1 MKTLN
6 RPEYLAALKS
16 AMTQYEIVA
25 PNYHRLARL
34 LPHLTPEQIA
44 CVISAPAPTLLALPP
59 VLVRGSFHVA
69 QFCPADSRRSAP
81 AFRVISPSSQ
91 THDQFGR
98 SGQYYDEAL
107 RYANRHWSS
116 ELVPQSWSHV
126 QTVYL
131 EDPQELVNLLGG
143 NVPRVKHVIWVGL
156 KSHAILSRFRSIE
169 EWERTIAIASL
180 DPAEGSEIEGGQGCL
195 TSFNCARCGGGLAY
209 DMCLG
214 CRRRLYDNSRVS
226 WATPLP
232 PKLVQLLEDAGHEF
246 ESKAA

>member
-1 MKTLN
+1 M
-6 RPEYLAALKS
+6 
-16 AMTQYEIVA
+16 
-25 PNYHRLARL
+25 
-34 LPHLTPEQIA
+34 
-44 CVISAPAPTLLALPP
+44 LALPP
-59 VLVRGSFHVA
+59 VLVRDAFHVA
-69 QFCPADSRRSAP
+69 QYYPADSRRGAP

-91 THDQFGR
+91 TYVQFGR

-107 RYANRHWSS
+107 RYANRQWPS
-116 ELVPQSWSHV
+116 ELVPQSWSHI
-126 QTVYL
+126 QTVYV
-131 EDPQELVNLLGG
+131 EDPQDMVKLGK
-143 NVPRVKHVIWVGL
+143 NVPRVKHVIWIGL
-156 KSHAILSRFRSIE
+156 KSHAILSKFRSVE

-214 CRRRLYDNSRVS
+214 CRRRLYDNSRVT